1 MITLKKLAWA
11 VVALS
16 GMTLT
21 AAPPLTTIRDT
32 IYKADSSRFTGK
44 VVIEWRSFEASD
56 TSFIG
61 RNRLELQ
68 ITEGFLNARL
78 VPTTNAANPAYY
90 LVRYINASGTVEFS
104 EAWAVAPSTNPL
116 RVRDVRIADP
126 LLGPG
131 GNGGGAGGV
140 TGGVTIEQVDGLTDE
155 LNVRPVK
162 GLTFTSGR
170 AAIIG
175 ENGDLESAI
184 GAEEDCVRVNGT
196 SGPCGGG
203 TVSQFLAGTF
213 VDGEPPT
220 GAINGSN
227 RDFVLSQTPNPVGSL
242 LLYRNGLLQKR
253 LLDYT
258 LAGNTITFV
267 PAATPQTA
275 DVLLASYR
283 TSGSSGTI
291 PQTLCASVGVGT
303 SQTSS
308 TSLGTCTIPGGLLRP
323 GDRVEIS
330 FDYAHAGTTAG
341 YGFEVRWGATVV
353 AAHSAPD
360 ASVAGTGRVSLG
372 VFSGGAQW
380 SSLRWGN
387 GSAATSDAGTTNENL
402 ASAITIDFRGQLAAA
417 STDTLTLSNFTVVR
431 VQAP

>member
-1 MITLKKLAWA
+1 MITLNKLAWA

-16 GMTLT
+16 GMTLS
-21 AAPPLTTIRDT
+21 AAPPLTAVRDT
-32 IYKADSSRFTGK
+32 VYKADGTRFNGK

-90 LVRYINASGTVEFS
+90 LVRYINANGTVEFF
-104 EAWAVAPSTNPL
+104 EYWAVAPSTDPL

-126 LLGPG
+126 LLGPAG
-131 GNGGGAGGV
+131 GGGAGGV
-140 TGGVTIEQVDGLTDE
+140 GGITIDNVDGLADE
-155 LNVRPVK
+155 LNVRPRK
-162 GLTFTSGR
+162 GLTYASGR
-170 AAIIG
+170 TAIIG
-175 ENGDLESAI
+175 EDGDIEAAI
-184 GAEEDCVRVNGT
+184 GSEEDCVRVNGT

-203 TVSQFLAGTF
+203 TISQFLAGSF

-227 RDFVLSQTPNPVGSL
+227 RDFVLAQAPNPVASL

-258 LAGNTITFV
+258 LSGNAITFV
-267 PAATPQTA
+267 PAATPQTS
-275 DVLLASYR
+275 DILLASYR
-283 TSGSSGTI
+283 TSGTSGTL
-291 PQTLCASVGVGT
+291 PQTLCANVGT
-303 SQTSS
+303 NTSQPTS
-308 TSLGTCTIPGGLLRP
+308 TSLGTCMIPGGVLLP

-330 FDYAHAGTTAG
+330 FDFAHAGATAG
-341 YGFEVRWGATVV
+341 YSFQVKWGASTV
-353 AAHSAPD
+353 ASHSAPSGS
-360 ASVAGTGRVSLG
+360 AAGTGRVSLG
-372 VFSGGAQW
+372 VYNGGAQW

-387 GSAATSDAGTTNENL
+387 NSAVTADAGTATEVL
-402 ASAITIDFRGQLAAA
+402 TSPVTIDFRGQLATA
-417 STDTLTLSNFTVVR
+417 STDTLTLSNFTVLR
-431 VQAP
+431 IQAP